1 MAYRCK
7 QKGGIITIMM
17 GFPGG
22 SVVKNS
28 PAVQE
33 TQARS
38 LGCEYPLEQEM
49 ATHFSILARKIPWAE
64 EPGGLRHGVTK
75 SWPRLSARAHT
86 HTHTHTHTHYHD
98 NDG

>member
-1 MAYRCK
+1 MAYPCK

-38 LGCEYPLEQEM
+38 LGYEYPLEQEM
-49 ATHFSILARKIPWAE
+49 ANHFSILARKIPWTE
-64 EPGGLRHGVTK
+64 EPGRLQPWGCNESDTTEHAQMVRMIK
-75 SWPRLSARAHT
+75 SAKHWEYSS
-86 HTHTHTHTHYHD
+86 
-98 NDG
+98 